1 MSGHPLWPDDI
12 EKGLASIIKDVKD
25 EKIAAQ
31 IKTTLYKLELLIA
44 DAKEELAAIKKT
56 RERIFG
62 ADDSG

>member
-12 EKGLASIIKDVKD
+12 EKDLATILKSVKD
-25 EKIAAQ
+25 EKIPAQ
-31 IKTTLYKLELLIA
+31 IKNTLEKLEMLIA

-62 ADDSG
+62 ADNSG